1 MYKMY
6 ASPWPYLRDTTGYG
20 WNEEGGP
27 VVKAKK
33 KSEKNKREPE
43 SHGKEKEI

>member
-6 ASPWPYLRDTTGYG
+6 ASPWPYLRGKTGNG